1 MGPGGGRRREAG
13 RCAGEREREERGF
26 NEGVGPRVRIE
37 GVLTFDPCV
46 CCAWDLITGDIDQ
59 RGSSS
64 CFYWDW
70 NFGISFKYIKLF
82 LFSECTG

>member
-1 MGPGGGRRREAG
+1 MGGGGRRVDAPVR
-13 RCAGEREREERGF
+13 ERERRGDLMR
-26 NEGVGPRVRIE
+26 GWGPRVRIE